1 MSHHHR
7 IIRFDMAA
15 DAVCPLGFYQWERTA
30 TGVSI
35 ALDNKDADTMRN
47 ALVQRGGDWTE
58 RDATDD
64 YIIGT
69 TSKDPTG
76 SILGTIDL
84 GGDAEVQTVAI
95 PRANLERVLCTL
107 HDFTPLRKMGVSFLL
122 DTMETLADRIEAHIA
137 KAEENGDVAL
147 LDAVEMVRA
156 MRAILN
162 RDVMH
167 VSNTSA
173 PMRRARE
180 AVKGFGAIWSPDIR
194 WPASGSEG
202 KPVPHLVRGVGD
214 DGEASIGIKLDA
226 VTPMEAATAFLKG
239 AFADGMRASGTPSFN
254 VCIVRS
260 ATQETVFAKRT
271 TGEVVTEAEWTF
283 ERGGLLLCPKPEL
296 PGDDHYFVETSND
309 FAAEMPGHPAARRG
323 VEGWLL
329 CHHCDAWANYNY
341 GDGITEAIDEALAIV
356 APVKS

>member
-7 IIRFDMAA
+7 IIRFDMPA
-15 DAVCPLGFYQWERTA
+15 DAVCPLGIYQWERTA

-35 ALDNKDADTMRN
+35 ALDDKDADTMRT
-47 ALVQRGGDWTE
+47 AFGTRTDWTE

-202 KPVPHLVRGVGD
+202 KSVPHLVRGVGD

-226 VTPMEAATAFLKG
+226 VTPTEAATAF
-239 AFADGMRASGTPSFN
+239 FSSRRYN

-260 ATQETVFAKRT
+260 ATQETVFARRAK
-271 TGEVVTEAEWTF
+271 GEVVTEAEWTF
-283 ERGGLLLCPKPEL
+283 ERGGTLLCPKPEL
-296 PGDDHYFVETSND
+296 PGDDHRFLKTDNEYAS
-309 FAAEMPGHPAARRG
+309 EMPGYPAARRG
-323 VEGWLL
+323 VENWLV
-329 CHHCDAWANYNY
+329 CRHCDEAWFECDY
-341 GDGITEAIDEALAIV
+341 GYRLPGAIDEALAIV

>member
-35 ALDNKDADTMRN
+35 ALDNKDADTMRT
-47 ALVQRGGDWTE
+47 AFGTRTDWTE

-180 AVKGFGAIWSPDIR
+180 RPSKGSARSGAPTSDGRRAAARGSPSHISCAAWATTGR
-194 WPASGSEG
+194 RPSGS
-202 KPVPHLVRGVGD
+202 
-214 DGEASIGIKLDA
+214 SW
-226 VTPMEAATAFLKG
+226 TP
-239 AFADGMRASGTPSFN
+239 
-254 VCIVRS
+254 
-260 ATQETVFAKRT
+260 
-271 TGEVVTEAEWTF
+271 
-283 ERGGLLLCPKPEL
+283 
-296 PGDDHYFVETSND
+296 
-309 FAAEMPGHPAARRG
+309 
-323 VEGWLL
+323 
-329 CHHCDAWANYNY
+329 
-341 GDGITEAIDEALAIV
+341 
-356 APVKS
+356 